1 MSSRKLLKKV
11 LNINTVLRDEYQQEK
26 NNPENISNITSVIQ
40 NNINHNYQVQ
50 EYRGRGVGGDIYLAK
65 DNGRKSSD
73 NRIVCKI
80 INVNKGDVKRILAE
94 LGVLSVLANNNN
106 SRKYI
111 NPCIDYGFNKKQLF
125 LFFPAFTGHK
135 LKNLKNHLSTM
146 NYNDFSEV
154 VKFIIR
160 NLLNAIST
168 IHKKNI
174 AHQNLDDSSIVIS
187 SNLKNKDNMHIKL
200 VDFGLAC
207 GIYKVP
213 ENKMNELAKQLK
225 SSKLGGISKDT
236 YFKSCL
242 DIPDYFLSKNNEDV
256 VNSSLNN
263 KNIKAELQK
272 IMTQSLR
279 TYKNSD
285 YIKLAQLYD
294 IWCCGKIFY
303 DIIHSR
309 ANKGTNASD
318 IDGIDNRLSWYTN
331 INLNKRE
338 PSSSLKYY
346 SNIVENMMLVP
357 IKERKS
363 AKYILDKILTH
374 EKYKDM

>member
-1 MSSRKLLKKV
+1 
-11 LNINTVLRDEYQQEK
+11 
-26 NNPENISNITSVIQ
+26 
-40 NNINHNYQVQ
+40 
-50 EYRGRGVGGDIYLAK
+50 
-65 DNGRKSSD
+65 
-73 NRIVCKI
+73 
-80 INVNKGDVKRILAE
+80 
-94 LGVLSVLANNNN
+94 
-106 SRKYI
+106 
-111 NPCIDYGFNKKQLF
+111 
-125 LFFPAFTGHK
+125 
-135 LKNLKNHLSTM
+135 
-146 NYNDFSEV
+146 
-154 VKFIIR
+154 
-160 NLLNAIST
+160 
-168 IHKKNI
+168 
-174 AHQNLDDSSIVIS
+174 
-187 SNLKNKDNMHIKL
+187 L

-213 ENKMNELAKQLK
+213 ENKMNDLAKQLK
-225 SSKLGGISKDT
+225 DSKLGGISKDT

-256 VNSSLNN
+256 VNSGLNN

-272 IMTQSLR
+272 IMTQSLK

-346 SNIVENMMLVP
+346 NNIVEKMMLVP
-357 IKERKS
+357 IRERKS